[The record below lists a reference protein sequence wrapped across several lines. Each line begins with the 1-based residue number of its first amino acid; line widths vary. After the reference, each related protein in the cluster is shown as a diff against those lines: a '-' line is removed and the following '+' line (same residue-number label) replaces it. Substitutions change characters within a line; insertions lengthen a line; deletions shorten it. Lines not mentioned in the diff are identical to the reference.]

1 MINQIEE
8 DKFTKENEKIKA
20 KIESVEREINE
31 DLALIP
37 EYQLLQVYSK
47 INKIITEDE
56 NKFTIL
62 KNKFIFVDKTL
73 TGYINLKDFYDILN
87 KNLSL
92 EKDELKI
99 LLCDPVLRNKINPNL
114 YQYKPFLTRIS
125 DFNENDIIQMRQE
138 YNIYQNKY
146 ITELRN
152 NIKIKNIDIKKL
164 WENTFRDNAKCTK
177 NNFYLLFNGLNSN
190 YSYHYLELEYIFDL
204 IRKKDEDFLSFE
216 SFNNILGKSRGEDL
230 RVVFFKKVKEQ
241 REKEKKKEEEKLL
254 INYYP
259 NMMDNNPNN
268 NINNDNEIGNE
279 KTNYIILKE
288 QQVINDDSPGK
299 NEDKPEEQ
307 KTNLNSNP
315 QFILGETN
323 NNPNNLNQ
331 ENNLN
336 NTNNNHIKHDNQV
349 VEGFEITESLI
360 SPYKNGNPS
369 KTDTMKENINSNEQ
383 NKASEP
389 PKDVGVKIKKY
400 NQNIINVRS
409 NLIKT
414 NSAIIKD
421 KLYFDELNKTSL
433 NEIDNLM
440 QKRFKNANEKVSNIL
455 SQHEEYII
463 LKLYSSLNNQLAS
476 LDSETDALSN
486 FKKKDAQ
493 NQNLLPFNDFISV
506 LQNDMKL
513 KFNQNDL
520 KILLYSLEHIDID
533 NSLFPYME
541 FITNVKNSHK
551 NRDKIIQIER
561 LALINFNLY
570 LVDFKKYI
578 VYLIP
583 KTNINI
589 ENIFNAVSSDKKNLT
604 LDEFVSFCDCF
615 RYKLSNIEEYQYIF
629 DIISKDPSNK
639 KVSKVDLYVFI
650 HSENISEGKFIEDGK
665 CHKNLGKNV
674 NKNWYKFIPKYNLIN
689 NSLKENNMKYFEK
702 FLLII
707 NKQRIKF
714 GIDELEDFF
723 SNTCNVDVNG
733 NVYKQDF
740 IKAILILQI
749 TNQPIV
755 SDLLFYLEDI
765 YNNQKFQLANFIGI
779 VNSYFSQEA
788 LSLKPPHNYHTYPHN
803 PNILFKNNYGFFTSV
818 DFKNIK
824 TICSYI
830 YETIYY
836 IKRLTI
842 HHYFTNFDYYKKG
855 YFNLRQLRLIIVD
868 DLGIEQNELVDLFL
882 SYVLDNEKYNDLY
895 IIKINKLIEV
905 IAENV
910 GIKIDEEEAN
920 LNKTFFYNDDVTNKL
935 LNSTI
940 MNNRLTKKKGST
952 YNYSPNAGIY

>member
-1 MINQIEE
+1 MNNQIEE
-8 DKFTKENEKIKA
+8 DKFTKEKEKIQA
-20 KIESVEREINE
+20 KIESVEKEINE

-47 INKIITEDE
+47 INKIVTEDE
-56 NKFTIL
+56 NKFAIL
-62 KNKFIFVDKTL
+62 KNKFIFIDKTL
-73 TGYINLKDFYDILN
+73 TGYINLKDFYDILHN
-87 KNLSL
+87 NLSL

-125 DFNENDIIQMRQE
+125 DFHENDIIQMRQE

-146 ITELRN
+146 IIELRN
-152 NIKIKNIDIKKL
+152 NIKVKNIDIKKL
-164 WENTFRDNAKCTK
+164 WENTFRENTKCTK
-177 NNFYLLFNGLNSN
+177 NNFYLLFNGINSS
-190 YSYHYLELEYIFDL
+190 YSYHYLEIEYIFNL
-204 IRKKDEDFLSFE
+204 IKKKDEDFLSFE
-216 SFNNILGKSRGEDL
+216 DFNNILGKSRGEDL
-230 RVVFFKKVKEQ
+230 RVVFFKKIKEE

-259 NMMDNNPNN
+259 NMMDNNANN
-268 NINNDNEIGNE
+268 NINNDNEVGKE

-288 QQVINDDSPGK
+288 QQVINDDSQGK
-299 NEDKPEEQ
+299 NENKPGEQ
-307 KTNLNSNP
+307 INNLTSNP
-315 QFILGETN
+315 QFILGESN
-323 NNPNNLNQ
+323 NNLNQ
-331 ENNLN
+331 DINSN
-336 NTNNNHIKHDNQV
+336 NTNNKQIKHDNQI

-360 SPYKNGNPS
+360 NPIKSQDLSKN
-369 KTDTMKENINSNEQ
+369 DTTKENINSNGQ
-383 NKASEP
+383 NKASETS
-389 PKDVGVKIKKY
+389 KEVGVKIKKY

-433 NEIDNLM
+433 NEIDNLI
-440 QKRFKNANEKVSNIL
+440 QKRFKNANENVNNIL

-463 LKLYSSLNNQLAS
+463 LKLYSSLNNQLTS
-476 LDSETDALSN
+476 LDSDTDILSN
-486 FKKKDAQ
+486 FKKKDTQ
-493 NQNLLPFNDFISV
+493 NKNMLPLNDFISV

-513 KFNQNDL
+513 KFNQNEL
-520 KILLYSLEHIDID
+520 AILLNTLENTDTD
-533 NSLFPYME
+533 NSLFPYIE
-541 FITNVKNSHK
+541 FIKNVKNSNK

-561 LALINFNLY
+561 LALMNFNLY

-578 VYLIP
+578 VYLIA

-604 LDEFVSFCDCF
+604 LDEFESFCDCF

-665 CHKNLGKNV
+665 CQKNLGKNV
-674 NKNWYKFIPKYNLIN
+674 NKNWYKLIPKYKLIN

-779 VNSYFSQEA
+779 VNSYFSEETN
-788 LSLKPPHNYHTYPHN
+788 SLRPPHNFKTYPHN

-818 DFKNIK
+818 DIKDIK

-830 YETIYY
+830 YEIIYY
-836 IKRLTI
+836 IKRLTM
-842 HHYFTNFDYYKKG
+842 HNYFTNFDYYKKG
-855 YFNLRQLRLIIVD
+855 YFNLRQLRIIIID

-882 SYVLDNEKYNDLY
+882 SYVLENEKHNNLY
-895 IIKINKLIEV
+895 IIKLNKLIEV

-920 LNKTFFYNDDVTNKL
+920 LNKTLFYNDDVTNKL

-940 MNNRLTKKKGST
+940 MNIRLNKKKGST